1 MMVECFCG
9 CRNKIEQSCAY
20 KIVLGGTRKVYFLN
34 EQHYLR
40 WQDRNSAKSNKID
53 EKEFAAGSMLPKI
66 EACMS
71 FVKDHPDREA
81 IITSLSGLKD
91 ALAGKLGTVIVDG

>member
-1 MMVECFCG
+1 M
-9 CRNKIEQSCAY
+9 
-20 KIVLGGTRKVYFLN
+20 
-34 EQHYLR
+34 
-40 WQDRNSAKSNKID
+40 D

>member
-20 KIVLGGTRKVYFLN
+20 KIILGGTRKVYFLN

-40 WQDRNSAKSNKID
+40 WQDIN
-53 EKEFAAGSMLPKI
+53 
-66 EACMS
+66 
-71 FVKDHPDREA
+71 FV
-81 IITSLSGLKD
+81 
-91 ALAGKLGTVIVDG
+91 